1 MDASIIFHTLL
12 LVYGCYFLG
21 RRGLR
26 VAPLPALVLTVTVCC
41 CTAFMV
47 NYGRIEQIQVL
58 SWMPWITATILIA
71 ARALES
77 RNIRRIF
84 RDYAVLGTLLGFAFM
99 AGHPQS
105 FLMVGV
111 VAILVFV
118 AATPWRPAGLTI
130 AVGTTLIGFTALAG
144 IAIQGLIHGMS
155 LTAPQNR
162 TQADLVGFSLN
173 LHNLPGALFPHSTSL
188 APFNESGNF
197 ETTGSIGLGA
207 LILAILCV
215 LVPTSRR
222 MSRVI
227 ASFAVLSIGGLTW
240 AVLPTIPALANLHN
254 VVPLL
259 ANERVPGR
267 WLIVAVFA
275 LSCLSALG
283 LDGALK
289 RRHWATNPWR
299 LGCFFL
305 LLGIAITVWSLS
317 GHQGTLEI
325 VLAVALSLIF
335 IAIYWK
341 NQPRTPTGKQVL
353 ILMIAASALAYPLI
367 IGKTSALSRAGPTF
381 AETTTD
387 DSAIS
392 KYVHQFPG
400 PSLSLVPDDF
410 SNYENMLTALRPNAG
425 VYLPSSSP
433 DGYDGGFW
441 VTKRWATFAEDSG
454 ILTSP
459 GFVRDLTLGH
469 QLSWSE
475 HTVNVLR
482 RIGTRYVIIPNSYSM
497 FAGTRTVASDNGI
510 NLLALRQ
517 WPGAAWI
524 CRPTRVMTSC
534 ADHFLSSAE
543 VIHDRDPNF
552 FVVTLPA
559 SNRGERVVLPIQYD
573 PHWKAK
579 TSQGVPVATAVDN
592 GLLLSVDLPQ
602 DVRHI
607 EFRYSPPFA
616 KVLITLSM
624 VWIGFLACVSIASLY
639 GFKQRLLTKNDSRY

>member
-1 MDASIIFHTLL
+1 MRAGNRDSSKHSTWLPDVIGLTLATALAGLLTRPIWSTNSSPGGFDNLFYTGPIQTALTAAWRNLAPPYWFPDVFLGVPTLSNPQTYAFYPISQTFNVILGVPRSMDASIIFHTLL

-283 LDGALK
+283 LDGADTGPQI
-289 RRHWATNPWR
+289 RGGWGASSCF
-299 LGCFFL
+299 LG
-305 LLGIAITVWSLS
+305 SQS
-317 GHQGTLEI
+317 
-325 VLAVALSLIF
+325 
-335 IAIYWK
+335 
-341 NQPRTPTGKQVL
+341 
-353 ILMIAASALAYPLI
+353 
-367 IGKTSALSRAGPTF
+367 
-381 AETTTD
+381 
-387 DSAIS
+387 
-392 KYVHQFPG
+392 QF
-400 PSLSLVPDDF
+400 
-410 SNYENMLTALRPNAG
+410 G
-425 VYLPSSSP
+425 VSQ
-433 DGYDGGFW
+433 
-441 VTKRWATFAEDSG
+441 VTKA
-454 ILTSP
+454 
-459 GFVRDLTLGH
+459 
-469 QLSWSE
+469 
-475 HTVNVLR
+475 
-482 RIGTRYVIIPNSYSM
+482 
-497 FAGTRTVASDNGI
+497 
-510 NLLALRQ
+510 
-517 WPGAAWI
+517 
-524 CRPTRVMTSC
+524 
-534 ADHFLSSAE
+534 
-543 VIHDRDPNF
+543 
-552 FVVTLPA
+552 
-559 SNRGERVVLPIQYD
+559 
-573 PHWKAK
+573 HW
-579 TSQGVPVATAVDN
+579 
-592 GLLLSVDLPQ
+592 
-602 DVRHI
+602 R
-607 EFRYSPPFA
+607 
-616 KVLITLSM
+616 
-624 VWIGFLACVSIASLY
+624 
-639 GFKQRLLTKNDSRY
+639 